1 MDESIK
7 HCIFLKGDHPV
18 RMISYE
24 MISIS
29 VDLYIIHLIVYN
41 RWYRPTES

>member
-7 HCIFLKGDHPV
+7 HCIFLKGDHTV

-41 RWYRPTES
+41 RWYTPTES